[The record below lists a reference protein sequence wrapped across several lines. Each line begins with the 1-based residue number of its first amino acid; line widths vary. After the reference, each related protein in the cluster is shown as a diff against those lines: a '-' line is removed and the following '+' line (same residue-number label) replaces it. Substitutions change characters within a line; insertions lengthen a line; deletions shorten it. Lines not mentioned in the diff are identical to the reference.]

1 MQDLNTSEIFYKEKM
16 YPLQNRILN
25 VINESSPSL
34 YLTGGTALSRFYL
47 FHRYSD
53 DLDLFTNADKNFPE
67 EVEKAVKGIL
77 GIRGIKL
84 KNSLSGVGE
93 GYIRLEVEDGD
104 VSLTVDFVND
114 VAFRVGSPQK
124 IDGIL
129 VDNVANI
136 MTNKISAL
144 IGRDELK
151 DIVDVREIC
160 RTFKFDWGKV
170 LDASL
175 NKEAS
180 VDSEYIDYKLSNL
193 ARFLGNHPDFLES
206 INWIR
211 KPDTNLFISD
221 LMEIRDNA
229 IALTE
234 NRLCSESACSLEG
247 LY

>member
-1 MQDLNTSEIFYKEKM
+1 M
-16 YPLQNRILN
+16 N

-53 DLDLFTNADKNFPE
+53 DLDLFTNADENFPE
-67 EVEKAVKGIL
+67 EVEEAVKGIL

-104 VSLTVDFVND
+104 VSLAVDFVND
-114 VAFRVGSPQK
+114 VAFRVGFPQK
-124 IDGIL
+124 KDGLL

-170 LDASL
+170 FDASL

-221 LMEIRDNA
+221 LEEIRDN
-229 IALTE
+229 IVALTE

>member
-25 VINESSPSL
+25 FINESSPSL

-53 DLDLFTNADKNFPE
+53 DLDLFTNADENFPE

-114 VAFRVGSPQK
+114 VAFRVGSHQK

-221 LMEIRDNA
+221 LEEIRDN
-229 IALTE
+229 IVALTE
-234 NRLCSESACSLEG
+234 NRLCSESALSLEG
-247 LY
+247 LL